1 MFIYII
7 KMSSFCYINPKNSL
21 ARDKKTHEAI
31 NKIVCK
37 ISDIPRHTE
46 YKLDL
51 ELLTMICVMTEH
63 LIDNKDKKIKIDK
76 KNVVFDVYKQLFG
89 NLKAEDLIVIDKN
102 IQYLFENGKIKKK
115 SIFSVVS
122 SSVCDWIY
130 RKVL

>member
-1 MFIYII
+1 
-7 KMSSFCYINPKNSL
+7 MSSFCYINPKNSL

-31 NKIVCK
+31 DKIVNKITE
-37 ISDIPRHTE
+37 IPRHTD

-51 ELLTMICVMTEH
+51 ELLTMVCIMAEH
-63 LIDNKDKKIKIDK
+63 LIDNKDKKIKINK
-76 KNVVFDVYKQLFG
+76 KDIVFDVYKKLFG
-89 NLKAEDLIVIDKN
+89 NLKPEDLVVIDKN

-115 SIFSVVS
+115 NFFSVVS